1 MKKDLKSMA
10 AARQGAKDV
19 RESVQNEAKLTE
31 EQLKRQ
37 ASELSQLSEEELYS
51 ELFKNVGEA
60 KKRGELKEEDIDG
73 FMRMVSPMLNDEQ
86 RARLSELAEKIR

>member
-10 AARQGAKDV
+10 AARQGTNNG
-19 RESVQNEAKLTE
+19 REYEQNEAKLTE

-37 ASELSQLSEEELYS
+37 ASELSQLSEEELYT

-60 KKRGELKEEDIDG
+60 KRKGELKGEDIDG

-86 RARLSELAEKIR
+86 RAKLTELAEKIR

>member
-10 AARQGAKDV
+10 AARQGARDG
-19 RESVQNEAKLTE
+19 RGDAQNEAKLTE